1 MRRALI
7 FWAVGVNEDSFPRW
21 TYLYFYNI
29 NNKDHTFSLAA
40 NKLFQKKKRGEMIE
54 RVVLGGEGEKEIE
67 SWSQCVFPSSP
78 SNCTEMCRDLEGY
91 MWTQGLL
98 GISYQ
103 LVKVKWRCCGSHTSK
118 KNNFFVPFCLCFS
131 SSQQCLMHV
140 IDSLWF
146 FWGRVSWI
154 ASCSCSRDHLELT
167 ACPPDSYLPL
177 SNQPVNHQ
185 AFVHTLCAHQA
196 SFAVG

>member
-1 MRRALI
+1 MFRELPDS
-7 FWAVGVNEDSFPRW
+7 WAPEFSPP
-21 TYLYFYNI
+21 T
-29 NNKDHTFSLAA
+29 HTWATIYENSSLVTVS
-40 NKLFQKKKRGEMIE
+40 KLSGKNDWKNSAG
-54 RVVLGGEGEKEIE
+54 LGGWEGNRIM
-67 SWSQCVFPSSP
+67 SQFVFPSSP
-78 SNCTEMCRDLEGY
+78 SNCIEMCTDLEGC
-91 MWTQGLL
+91 MWMQGLL
-98 GISYQ
+98 GISSQ
-103 LVKVKWRCCGSHTSK
+103 LVKVKWRYCGGHTPK
-118 KNNFFVPFCLCFS
+118 KNNFLVPFCFRFA

-185 AFVHTLCAHQA
+185 AFMHTLCAQQA